1 MSKGTPS
8 MGRRQKTTHIRCRRC
23 GRNAYHK
30 QGRLRLLRIRRFLQ
44 DARILLVQEDPPS
57 QSVMR
62 SVGQGQVLAPV
73 G

>member
-30 QGRLRLLRIRRFLQ
+30 QKRVCAACGYG
-44 DARILLVQEDPPS
+44 ATAK
-57 QSVMR
+57 MR
-62 SVGQGQVLAPV
+62 KYSWSKKAHRPKA
-73 G
+73 